1 MKNLRRIA
9 GWLAVVAGALILP
22 LAALAQSVVPP
33 PPQAA
38 APAAPP
44 APRNLVVDD
53 FLAIRDVSDAQISP
67 DGKWVAYTVRTL
79 DLKEDKSSSQIWM
92 VPAAGG
98 EAIPMTA
105 KDVSSSSPRWSPDGK
120 YLAFLSARG
129 AEGAKTQVWTLY
141 LGGGEAQKLTDTI
154 QDVRAFDWSPSG
166 GRLVLVLQDPSP
178 EELDVA
184 QRAKEGKRPEKKAQ
198 RPWVI
203 DRQDFKRDTIGYLER
218 RRSHL
223 YVFDLATR
231 KTAQV
236 TSGDYEDMEP
246 AWSPDGRFLAFTSN
260 RTENPDANFNT
271 DVWVVAADNP
281 DKGKSLVQV
290 TTNPG
295 SDRSPAWS
303 PDGKWIACV
312 SQTDA
317 KALDY
322 ATHHLLLAP
331 AMGGEAR
338 VLTQKLDRNVS
349 RLRFTPDGQRIYA
362 MIDDDG
368 VRPLVSVSV
377 ATGEVTRLTPGRLTV
392 RDYSMSREG
401 AMAFTES
408 ETDRPFEVFALR
420 TGEPRRISTV
430 NDAFLAKVRLGKVEY
445 AKAKGKD
452 GVEVAGNITYPPAY
466 DSELRYPAI
475 LFPHGGP
482 VAQTTAAF
490 DFFAQLFAANGYV
503 VLQPNY
509 RGSSGYGQAF
519 SQAIFADWGDK
530 EFLDLMTYVDAA
542 IARGIADSSRLGVG
556 GWSYGGIMTNYC
568 ITKTDRFKAAISGA
582 SEVLYITNY
591 GHDHYIKQYNLEFGP
606 PWKNRA
612 IYEKLSPF
620 NSVEKVTTPTLFM
633 GGDQDWNVPIINSEQ
648 FYEALKTLGRTT
660 ELVVYPGES
669 HGFTKPTH
677 LKDRYERFLAWYAK
691 YLKGEGSGRP
701 AETKAE

>member
-1 MKNLRRIA
+1 MNPQRILKVLCCA
-9 GWLAVVAGALILP
+9 AYCAAALP
-22 LAALAQSVVPP
+22 LATAGQSNAPP
-33 PPQAA
+33 APQAEGAA
-38 APAAPP
+38 APAAP
-44 APRNLVVDD
+44 RNLAVDD
-53 FLAIRDVSDAQISP
+53 FLAVKDVSDAQISP

-79 DLKEDKSSSQIWM
+79 DLKEDKSSSQIWII
-92 VPAAGG
+92 PETGG

-105 KDVSSSSPRWSPDGK
+105 KDASSSSPRWSPDGK

-129 AEGAKTQVWTLY
+129 EGAKTQIWTLY

-154 QDVRAFDWSPSG
+154 QGVRSYEWSPMG
-166 GRLVLVLQDPSP
+166 GRIALVLEDPSP
-178 EELDVA
+178 EELESV
-184 QRAKEGKRPEKKAQ
+184 QRAKEGKKPEKKAQ

-203 DRQDFKRDTIGYLER
+203 DRQDFKRDTVGYLDR

-223 YVFDLATR
+223 YVFDVATR
-231 KTAQV
+231 KITQV
-236 TSGDYEDMEP
+236 TSGDFDDSEP

-260 RTENPDANFNT
+260 RTADADANYNT
-271 DVWVVAADNP
+271 DIWVVAADNP
-281 DKGKSLVQV
+281 DQGKSLVQV

-295 SDRSPAWS
+295 SDHTPAWS
-303 PDGKWIACV
+303 PDGKWIACA

-322 ATHHLLLAP
+322 ATHHLTVTP
-331 AMGGEAR
+331 ALGGESR
-338 VLTQKLDRNVS
+338 TLTQKLDRNVS
-349 RLRFTPDGQRIYA
+349 RPRFAPDGKQIVA
-362 MIDDDG
+362 LIEDDG
-368 VRPLVSVSV
+368 IRPLVSVSL
-377 ATGEVTRLTPGRLTV
+377 ATGEITRLASGRFTV
-392 RDYSMSREG
+392 RDYSISRSG
-401 AMAFTES
+401 AIAFTRS
-408 ETDRPFEVFALR
+408 DPDRPAEAYALR
-420 TGEPRRISTV
+420 AGEPRRLSSV
-430 NDAFLAKVRLGKVEY
+430 NDAFLAKVRLGRVEY

-452 GVEVAGNITYPPAY
+452 GVEVAGNITYPPGHNS
-466 DSELRYPAI
+466 DLRYPTI

-482 VAQTTAAF
+482 VSQTSAAF

-530 EFLDLMTYVDAA
+530 EYVDLMTFLDAA
-542 IARGIADSSRLGVG
+542 IARGISDANRLGVG

-568 ITKTDRFKAAISGA
+568 IIKTDRFKAAVSGA

-648 FYEALKTLGRTT
+648 FYEALKSMGRTT

-677 LKDRYERFLAWYAK
+677 LQDRYRRFLAWYAK

-701 AETKAE
+701 AESKAE

>member
-1 MKNLRRIA
+1 MNLRRRVQSA
-9 GWLAVVAGALILP
+9 VLAAAVLVLP
-22 LAALAQSVVPP
+22 LAALGQSVAPP
-33 PPQAA
+33 APQAGA
-38 APAAPP
+38 AAAPP
-44 APRNLVVDD
+44 APRSLMVDD
-53 FLAIRDVSDAQISP
+53 FLAIKDVADAQISP

-79 DLKEDKSSSQIWM
+79 DLKEDKSASQIWM

-98 EAIPMTA
+98 EAIALTA
-105 KDVSSSSPRWSPDGK
+105 KDANSSSPRWSPDGK

-129 AEGAKTQVWTLY
+129 EGAKTQVWTLY
-141 LGGGEAQKLTDTI
+141 MGGGEAQKLTDTV
-154 QDVRAFDWSPSG
+154 QDVRAFEWSPSG
-166 GRLVLVLQDPSP
+166 GRMVLVLQDPAP
-178 EELDVA
+178 EELEAV

-203 DRQDFKRDTIGYLER
+203 DREDFKRDTVGYLER
-218 RRSHL
+218 RRAHL
-223 YVFDLATR
+223 YVLDVSTCKA
-231 KTAQV
+231 AQV
-236 TSGDYEDMEP
+236 TSGDYDDSEP
-246 AWSPDGRFLAFTSN
+246 AWSPDGRFLAFSSN
-260 RTENPDANFNT
+260 RTADPDKNYNT

-295 SDRSPAWS
+295 SDHAPAWS
-303 PDGKWIACV
+303 PDGKWIAAV

-322 ATHHLLLAP
+322 ATRHLTLTP
-331 AMGGEAR
+331 ALGGETR
-338 VLTQKLDRNVS
+338 VLTQKLDRNVA
-349 RLRFTPDGQRIYA
+349 RLHFAPDGQKIYA
-362 MIDDDG
+362 LIDDDG
-368 VRPLVSVSV
+368 VRPLVSISA
-377 ATGEVTRLTPGRLTV
+377 ATGEATRLTSGRIAL
-392 RDYSMSREG
+392 RDYSMNREG
-401 AMAFTES
+401 AVAFTES
-408 ETDRPFEVFALR
+408 EPDRSYEVFVLR
-420 TGEPRRISTV
+420 AGEPQRLSAV
-430 NDAFLAKVRLGKVEY
+430 NDVFLGKVRLGKVEY

-452 GVEVAGNITYPPAY
+452 GVEVAGNITYPPGY
-466 DSELRYPAI
+466 NPELRYPTI
-475 LFPHGGP
+475 LRPHGGP
-482 VAQTTAAF
+482 VSQTSAEF
-490 DFFAQLFAANGYV
+490 DFTAQLFAANGYV

-519 SQAIFADWGDK
+519 SQAIYADWGNK
-530 EFLDLMTYVDAA
+530 EYVDLMTFLDAV
-542 IARGIADSSRLGVG
+542 IARGIADANRLGVG

-568 ITKTDRFKAAISGA
+568 IINTNRFKAAISGA

-606 PWKNRA
+606 PWKSRA

-633 GGDQDWNVPIINSEQ
+633 GGNQDWNVPIINSEQ

-677 LKDRYERFLAWYAK
+677 LKDRFERYLAWYAK

-701 AETKAE
+701 VEMKAE